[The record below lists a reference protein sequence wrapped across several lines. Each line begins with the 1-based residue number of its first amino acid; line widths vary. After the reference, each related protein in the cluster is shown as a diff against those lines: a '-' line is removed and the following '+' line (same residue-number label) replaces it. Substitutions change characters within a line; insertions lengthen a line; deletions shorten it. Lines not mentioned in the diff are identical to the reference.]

1 MITLK
6 EKAYNII
13 KENIITCKYA
23 PGELLNETH
32 LMEEVGA
39 SRTPI
44 REALS
49 KLEQEKL
56 VKIFSKKG
64 IMVSELSIKEI
75 GDVYQVRLMLEPQMI
90 RQFGAGL
97 PVEKMEECRNILMSY
112 KPEMTVA
119 EKNYLDDSLHRLI
132 IDNCP
137 NNYFNEWMTLIYSQ
151 NQRLR
156 IITGQLN
163 HRMERNTDEHKEIVE
178 AMLRGDFDGA
188 AELMEEHLEQG
199 RQSTF
204 DYFLQNGAGK

>member
-97 PVEKMEECRNILMSY
+97 PVEKMEECRNTLMSY
-112 KPEMTVA
+112 KPEMTVV

>member
-1 MITLK
+1 
-6 EKAYNII
+6 
-13 KENIITCKYA
+13 
-23 PGELLNETH
+23 
-32 LMEEVGA
+32 
-39 SRTPI
+39 
-44 REALS
+44 
-49 KLEQEKL
+49 
-56 VKIFSKKG
+56 
-64 IMVSELSIKEI
+64 MVSELSIKEI